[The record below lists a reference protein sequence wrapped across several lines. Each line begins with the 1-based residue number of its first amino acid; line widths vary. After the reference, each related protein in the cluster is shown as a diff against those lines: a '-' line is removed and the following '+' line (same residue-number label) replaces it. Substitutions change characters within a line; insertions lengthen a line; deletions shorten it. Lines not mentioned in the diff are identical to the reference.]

1 MRTILARYVIAL
13 AASLLLVWAVPEF
26 LGDSGFVYVT
36 AQRAPAAPK
45 VNAYRFE
52 ELADGIHFA
61 FGTGAMTVQSN
72 SLVIINED
80 HVMLVDTSVTPAAAR
95 ALIAQI
101 EAELTDKP
109 IKYVFNSHYHFDHAH
124 GNQIF
129 GDDVEIIAHEY
140 VRQLHQSN
148 VLDQRTNRSFTV
160 GIPGQIESLT
170 KQMSEAKDLVERGRL
185 EADIRVRKAHWAA
198 LQEIKVKAPNV
209 TYSDVM
215 TIHKGGREVQLH
227 FLGRGHTGG
236 DTVIFL
242 PEERIIFTGDFL
254 VGRPGAG
261 CLPIWATRMLMNGP
275 RALSGSRDWN
285 SIPWFP
291 GTVSPSESESR
302 SPIFSNSFAI
312 SGRRFQGSAR
322 KDSRSR
328 KPSRGWTC
336 VTMSRST
343 VPACSMLTPEQ

>member
-1 MRTILARYVIAL
+1 MARYVIAL
-13 AASLLLVWAVPEF
+13 AAALLLVWAVPEF

-61 FGTGAMTVQSN
+61 FGTGAMTVSSN

-95 ALIAQI
+95 ALVAQI

-129 GDDVEIIAHEY
+129 GDDVEIIAHEH

-148 VLDQRTNRSFTV
+148 VLDKRTNRSFTV
-160 GIPGQIESLT
+160 VIPGQIESLT

-185 EADIRVRKAHWAA
+185 
-198 LQEIKVKAPNV
+198 
-209 TYSDVM
+209 
-215 TIHKGGREVQLH
+215 
-227 FLGRGHTGG
+227 
-236 DTVIFL
+236 
-242 PEERIIFTGDFL
+242 
-254 VGRPGAG
+254 
-261 CLPIWATRMLMNGP
+261 
-275 RALSGSRDWN
+275 
-285 SIPWFP
+285 
-291 GTVSPSESESR
+291 
-302 SPIFSNSFAI
+302 
-312 SGRRFQGSAR
+312 
-322 KDSRSR
+322 
-328 KPSRGWTC
+328 
-336 VTMSRST
+336 
-343 VPACSMLTPEQ
+343 